1 MEAFQQAAI
10 DLGARTAVLPADL
23 TLASTPQTI
32 EDTARLLS
40 RLYDAVACDGLPDQ
54 VVAALAQTA
63 TIPVTS
69 GYIRAAEQAGAL
81 ATRLEGADAPRHQR
95 RRILQALVLQ
105 SMC

>member
-10 DLGARTAVLPADL
+10 DLGARTAVLAADL

-81 ATRLEGADAPRHQR
+81 ATRLDGADAPRHKR